1 MIEQT
6 RVILVHTYIYDII
19 HTSSCL
25 CLHIVSS
32 RSVVHPG
39 LLYIENYSTFRTTVH
54 PGLPYNTLSAYV
66 GMNIQADSTL
76 LAVNLAG

>member
-6 RVILVHTYIYDII
+6 RVILVHTYM
-19 HTSSCL
+19 TLSTRAVVV

-32 RSVVHPG
+32 RSVVHPR
-39 LLYIENYSTFRTTVH
+39 LLYIENYSTYWTTVH

-66 GMNIQADSTL
+66 GMNVQADSTL